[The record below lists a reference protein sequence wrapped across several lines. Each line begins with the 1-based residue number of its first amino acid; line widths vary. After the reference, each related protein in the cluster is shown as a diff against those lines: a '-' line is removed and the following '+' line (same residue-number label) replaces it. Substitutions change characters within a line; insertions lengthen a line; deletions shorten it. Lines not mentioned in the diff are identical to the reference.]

1 LHVKQAL
8 AELAV
13 EAERWEEA
21 CQLAADHPDLAQTVC
36 LPWAEW
42 LVARGSFQEA
52 RLAYRYCSPP
62 NFDLLLLL
70 LLSLICFVRC
80 IGIL

>member
-1 LHVKQAL
+1 MRQAL

-21 CQLAADHPDLAQTVC
+21 CQLAADHPDLAETVC
-36 LPWAEW
+36 LPRAEW
-42 LVARGSFQEA
+42 LVARGSFQDA
-52 RLAYRYCSPP
+52 RLVYRYGSPL
-62 NFDLLLLL
+62 NLDLLVLLLL
-70 LLSLICFVRC
+70 ICLVRC

>member
-1 LHVKQAL
+1 MRQAL

-21 CQLAADHPDLAQTVC
+21 CQLAADHPDLAETVC

-42 LVARGSFQEA
+42 LLPEVASRRHALPTGTVHPQS
-52 RLAYRYCSPP
+52 LAC
-62 NFDLLLLL
+62 
-70 LLSLICFVRC
+70 CC
-80 IGIL
+80 CCCC